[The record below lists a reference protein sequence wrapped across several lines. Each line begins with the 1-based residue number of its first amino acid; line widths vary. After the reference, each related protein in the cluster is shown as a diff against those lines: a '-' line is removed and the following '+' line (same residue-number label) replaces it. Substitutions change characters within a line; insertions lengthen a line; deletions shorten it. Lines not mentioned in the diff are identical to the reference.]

1 MPAADGARASTQR
14 LRAESFDKDRP
25 MKTLLSFSTLAVAL
39 GTVTACGSIGGE
51 RPAPDEFK
59 VVTKAPLTVPPE
71 YALRPPEA
79 GQARP
84 PEVDPDLNNVTFAFG
99 QNVGEN
105 ASEVEKRAVREA
117 GAIATD
123 PVVRAQI
130 DYENAKIIRKPG
142 DFADEIMSAG
152 DQPEGEA
159 TDSATGGGDIRIEGA
174 RGAVVKL
181 PGT

>member
-1 MPAADGARASTQR
+1 
-14 LRAESFDKDRP
+14 